1 MSAIAKSPHADESP
15 CCNAPWTIGDF
26 GRIATC
32 YAVDAGAF
40 VARLGFAPGERV
52 LDVACGTGNVA
63 IPAARAGADVVGVD
77 LVPSLLAQGRAAAAE
92 EGLDV
97 RFDAADC
104 EALPYA
110 DASFDAALTMFGV
123 MYAAH
128 PERAAAELL
137 RVVRP
142 GGRIAMANWTP
153 GGFVGEVTRLTD
165 APAAA
170 AAGVPSPLQWGD
182 PEVVRDRLGGAAS
195 VACARRHV
203 VLEFPFAPPAVVEHF
218 RVWHGPTHRAFA
230 ALDARA
236 GARLRDALVT
246 LWSEH
251 NRATDGTTRVD
262 GEFLEV
268 VAVR

>member
-1 MSAIAKSPHADESP
+1 VSAIAASPPLPADERGH
-15 CCNAPWTIGDF
+15 APWTVGDF

-32 YAVDAGAF
+32 YALSAGAF
-40 VARLGFAPGERV
+40 VARLGIAPGERV

-63 IPAARAGADVVGVD
+63 IPAARTGADVVGVD
-77 LVPSLLAQGRAAAAE
+77 LVPSLLAQGRHAAAE

-97 RFDAADC
+97 RFEAADC

-123 MYAAH
+123 MYAAR

-137 RVVRP
+137 RVVRA
-142 GGRIAMANWTP
+142 GGRIVMANWTP
-153 GGFVGEVTRLTD
+153 GGFAGAVMRLTD
-165 APAAA
+165 LHAPAGA
-170 AAGVPSPLQWGD
+170 PSPLLWGD
-182 PEVVRDRLGGAAS
+182 VGVVRERLGGAAS

-203 VLEFPFAPPAVVEHF
+203 VLEFSFAPADVVEHF
-218 RVWHGPTHRAFA
+218 RAWHGPTQRAFA
-230 ALDARA
+230 ALDGPGRE
-236 GARLRDALVT
+236 GLREALVA
-246 LWSEH
+246 LWADH

-262 GEFLEV
+262 AEFLEV

>member
-1 MSAIAKSPHADESP
+1 MPVTAAAFLPE
-15 CCNAPWTIGDF
+15 NTRLGPWTVGDF

-32 YAVDAGAF
+32 YALSAGAF
-40 VARLGFAPGERV
+40 VARLDLAPGERV

-63 IPAARAGADVVGVD
+63 IPAARAGAEVVGVD
-77 LVPSLLAQGRAAAAE
+77 LVPSLLAQGRLAAAE

-97 RFDAADC
+97 RFETADC

-110 DASFDAALTMFGV
+110 DASFDAALTMFGA
-123 MYAAH
+123 MYAAR

-153 GGFVGEVTRLTD
+153 GGFAGAVMRLTD
-165 APAAA
+165 THAPADA
-170 AAGVPSPLQWGD
+170 PSPLLWGD
-182 PEVVRDRLGGAAS
+182 VGVVRERLRGAAS
-195 VACARRHV
+195 VDCARRNV
-203 VLEFPFAPPAVVEHF
+203 MLEFPFAPADVVAHF
-218 RVWHGPTHRAFA
+218 RAWHGPTHRAFA

-236 GARLRDALVT
+236 CEALREALET
-246 LWSEH
+246 LWAEH

-262 GEFLEV
+262 AEFLEV